1 MQREGNLQEAEK
13 IPMRSGRMGKFL
25 VTLRNLSNKEKA
37 QQGLCPGRR
46 PVLNIRE
53 EGKLI
58 PLPHN
63 PASHP
68 TNCCHN
74 CCNVLA
80 NKKKQSA
87 KFPCTFSFALLL
99 FSYIVIITTHL
110 G

>member
-1 MQREGNLQEAEK
+1 MKREGNLQEAEK
-13 IPMRSGRMGKFL
+13 IRMRSGRMGKFL

-37 QQGLCPGRR
+37 QQGWCPGRR

-80 NKKKQSA
+80 NKKNNQQNSHVHS
-87 KFPCTFSFALLL
+87 PLLYFFFRTL
-99 FSYIVIITTHL
+99 S
-110 G
+110 